1 MRVWVVVCVLACAST
16 PALAAKLNLPGQVT
30 YREHVTLPPDAT
42 LRLQLVDELLP
53 TAPPRLDVEGPIGSG
68 QVPLSFTLTFDD
80 AIIIPDHTYA
90 LIAAISGDGE
100 LMFRNFEPYV
110 VNPVAPATPVTIL
123 TNLVATQAADA
134 SSSASSSSAPS
145 AEPQAAATPPILDTA
160 WTVTDIGGAAI
171 VPHTSPNMTIDG
183 DMRAGG
189 TGGCN
194 SWFAQAMLDGRTLRF
209 GGVTSTRKACG
220 GAVDAQEKAFFAALA
235 AAASWQLSG
244 DTLTLY
250 GEDGGHQMSLHR

>member
-16 PALAAKLNLPGQVT
+16 PALASKVSLPGQVT
-30 YREHVTLPPDAT
+30 YREHVTLPADAT
-42 LRLQLVDELLP
+42 LRLQLVDESLP

-68 QVPLSFTLTFDD
+68 QVPLSFTLTFED

-90 LIAAISGDGE
+90 LIAAISGDGG

-110 VNPVAPATPVTIL
+110 VNPVAPANPVVIV

-134 SSSASSSSAPS
+134 SSSASSASS
-145 AEPQAAATPPILDTA
+145 AEPPAATTPPILDTA
-160 WTVTDIGGAAI
+160 WTATDIGGAAI
-171 VPHTSPNMTIDG
+171 VPRTSPNLTIG
-183 DMRAGG
+183 DDLRAGG
-189 TGGCN
+189 SGGCN

-235 AAASWQLSG
+235 ASASWELSG

-250 GEDGGHQMSLHR
+250 GQDGSHEMTLQR